1 MFAMSIS
8 FRPIRKTTAART
20 AFGRYCSGFVRNSS
34 TSATTA
40 AVVSWATCV
49 WLRASS
55 TISVF
60 VGLPFT
66 TKVPLNP
73 AARLA
78 ALKPTRSSFSTK
90 RSLYLTAYAR
100 EVAAL

>member
-49 WLRASS
+49 WLRAFVDHLGLRRAAVHDEGAAEPGGEIGGAQ
-55 TISVF
+55 TDEIVVF
-60 VGLPFT
+60 HE
-66 TKVPLNP
+66 
-73 AARLA
+73 
-78 ALKPTRSSFSTK
+78 ALLVLDGIRPR
-90 RSLYLTAYAR
+90 R
-100 EVAAL
+100 